1 MSICLCECVHG
12 FLTRKQNKKTQQKQV
27 KKRDHLPKNCNFNV
41 NKKQDEMRKRQID
54 MAHLIRCILC
64 TIQISM
70 ESSKDL
76 RNDIEIAYNS
86 YASPIKESLKGKT
99 GIFTFKYDRKRKT
112 QTVKNSERRLRTVF
126 DSGKKRQAN

>member
-1 MSICLCECVHG
+1 
-12 FLTRKQNKKTQQKQV
+12 
-27 KKRDHLPKNCNFNV
+27 
-41 NKKQDEMRKRQID
+41 
-54 MAHLIRCILC
+54 
-64 TIQISM
+64 M

-86 YASPIKESLKGKT
+86 YASTIKESLKGKT

-126 DSGKKRQAN
+126 DSGKKRQANWVNCKKNIGKQQKTTTTGFV